1 VRLNF
6 SIFKLSNNQR
16 LLDDYQTHVESYL
29 SSIASIIANIESKP
43 TLSIEAKRID
53 FTNAV
58 LFDSILMIH
67 RIVSEGKVSAEDE
80 RVKKVLKFVI

>member
-58 LFDSILMIH
+58 LFDSVLMIH

>member
-6 SIFKLSNNQR
+6 SMFKLSNNQR

-58 LFDSILMIH
+58 LFDSVLMIH

>member
-1 VRLNF
+1 MRLNF
-6 SIFKLSNNQR
+6 SMFKLSNNQR

-53 FTNAV
+53 FTNSV
-58 LFDSILMIH
+58 LFDAVMMIH
-67 RIVSEGKVSAEDE
+67 RIVSEGNVSAEDE

>member
-1 VRLNF
+1 MRLNF
-6 SIFKLSNNQR
+6 SMFKLSNNQR

-58 LFDSILMIH
+58 LFDSVLMIH

>member
-1 VRLNF
+1 MRLNF
-6 SIFKLSNNQR
+6 SMFKLSNNQR

-43 TLSIEAKRID
+43 TLSIEAKRMD

-58 LFDSILMIH
+58 LFDAVMMIH
-67 RIVSEGKVSAEDE
+67 RIVSEGNVSAEDE

>member
-1 VRLNF
+1 M
-6 SIFKLSNNQR
+6 FKLSNNQR
-16 LLDDYQTHVESYL
+16 LLDDYHIHVESYL

-43 TLSIEAKRID
+43 ALSIEAKRID

-58 LFDSILMIH
+58 LFDSVLMIH
-67 RIVSEGKVSAEDE
+67 RILSEGKVSAEDE